1 MHLSPGVYNDGNL
14 KVGGRWYF
22 SLGSLYHCQLVLW
35 YVIYKHCEAF
45 RELLSGIFSGVTIM
59 FLNWYKLLSLIIACA
74 TSLQQ
79 WHVKG
84 SFYNTSFMRSVILF
98 LGGLLFLVWG
108 GGGWSV
114 HVKVGGD
121 VSIRLS
127 ALVISHGTSIIYCLF
142 VAWILRCDFLNCSF
156 RLMIKGLKMRRK
168 WTVTAKMAITI
179 PSQDYLCQ
187 PGQAFLVS
195 DSEFLVLLADLDEQ
209 CSCEN
214 D

>member
-108 GGGWSV
+108 GGG
-114 HVKVGGD
+114 
-121 VSIRLS
+121 
-127 ALVISHGTSIIYCLF
+127 
-142 VAWILRCDFLNCSF
+142 
-156 RLMIKGLKMRRK
+156 LKCACKSR
-168 WTVTAKMAITI
+168 WGCEH
-179 PSQDYLCQ
+179 P
-187 PGQAFLVS
+187 AFCFSYFTWNFYHLLPICCMNIEMWFFELQLQINDQRFEDAEEMDS
-195 DSEFLVLLADLDEQ
+195 DSK
-209 CSCEN
+209 N
-214 D
+214 GHHHP